1 MKIKK
6 QQHSAG
12 KEHKGVPV
20 ILSLPCYWDQTP
32 LAAPW
37 APAVSRIS
45 RSVYVHNS
53 VSWPRH
59 WKSKRSVVA
68 GVAGAL
74 LNKHST
80 PVFLPPRPP
89 PPLPFPSVYKHTLS
103 HRHRK
108 AFRGVSFS
116 AAKNHVWKASCFCS
130 TDLTLLSCSIFY
142 FSLFNISLALSMC
155 LTPLSLSRTHTLSVI
170 YFHWVVFEGLMC
182 FSPAM
187 ACLFFPLFL
196 ITLLSFCTFP
206 FLIAAT
212 GSFSSQLL

>member
-6 QQHSAG
+6 KHSAG

-32 LAAPW
+32 LATPW

-45 RSVYVHNS
+45 RSVYVHNA

-59 WKSKRSVVA
+59 WKSKRSVMA

-89 PPLPFPSVYKHTLS
+89 LPFPSVYKHTLS

-108 AFRGVSFS
+108 SPPLHPPLKPPLFMAFRSLQQRITCEKRAAFVPLTSHYYPVLSFIS
-116 AAKNHVWKASCFCS
+116 HC
-130 TDLTLLSCSIFY
+130 LIFPWP
-142 FSLFNISLALSMC
+142 LPCALH
-155 LTPLSLSRTHTLSVI
+155 LSLSCTHTLSVI

-187 ACLFFPLFL
+187 ACLFFLFS
-196 ITLLSFCTFP
+196 LLPSCP
-206 FLIAAT
+206 FAPSL
-212 GSFSSQLL
+212 F